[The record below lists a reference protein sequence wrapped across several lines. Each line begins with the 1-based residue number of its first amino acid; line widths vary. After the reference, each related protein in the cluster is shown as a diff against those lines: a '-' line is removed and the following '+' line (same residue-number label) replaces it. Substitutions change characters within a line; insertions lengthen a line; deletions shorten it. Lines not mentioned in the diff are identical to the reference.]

1 VTPSPFELQ
10 KRSILNEM
18 RSAKKDILD
27 LTISSPMQAGIIF
40 DIADDLRYL
49 AENPQ
54 WQFNA
59 PDAYGQLY
67 VRKAIAEYSEKPT
80 DSENI
85 FITSSSSESYSVLF
99 QVFCKKGDCILT
111 PAPGYPLIDTLA
123 ELSGLNTHP
132 YFLKPYFDKE
142 PHWEIDLDSLDS
154 IPPNTKIL
162 LLISPH
168 NPTGHIPSKKELEH
182 ILQFCKKHE
191 LALIIDKVFY
201 AYNLKTNFQFSI
213 LNSQLNNET
222 PIFLLNGLSKSTG
235 LPYIKVGWINAIVP
249 ENQKLHIYDSL
260 EYILD
265 SQLNCSYLS
274 QALCARVLPR
284 AGDFQKKVIERLK
297 ANQILLC
304 DYFSKMGAKI
314 IPSAGGWYQ
323 SFYFPNADDEEL
335 CLNLLR
341 EKQVLT
347 HPGFLFDFEDGWLVG
362 SLLASG
368 LSARKL
374 TSPSENRRSIK
385 HGCPLP
391 SSWQT

>member
-10 KRSILNEM
+10 KRSILNEI
-18 RSAKKDILD
+18 RSAKKDVWD

-40 DIADDLRYL
+40 NIADDLHYL

-59 PDAYGQLY
+59 PDACGQFY
-67 VRKAIAEYSEKPT
+67 ARKAIAEYSGKTT
-80 DSENI
+80 DPENI
-85 FITSSSSESYSVLF
+85 FITSGSSESYSALF

-111 PAPGYPLIDTLA
+111 PVPGYPLIDTLA
-123 ELSGLNTHP
+123 ELAGLNTHP
-132 YFLKPYFDKE
+132 YFLKPIFGKD

-168 NPTGHIPSKKELEH
+168 NPTGHIFNKKEFEH
-182 ILQFCKKHE
+182 ILQFCKKNK
-191 LALIIDKVFY
+191 LALIIDEVFS
-201 AYNLKTNFQFSI
+201 AYNLKNNSQFST
-213 LNSQLNNET
+213 LNSQLSKEIPLFT
-222 PIFLLNGLSKSTG
+222 LDGLSKSAG
-235 LPYIKVGWINAIVP
+235 LPHIKVGWINAIVP
-249 ENQKLHIYDSL
+249 ENQKQHIYDSL

-284 AGDFQKKVIERLK
+284 VGDFQKKVIERLK
-297 ANQILLC
+297 ANRILLS
-304 DYFSKMGAKI
+304 DYFSKMGAQI

-323 SFYFPNADDEEL
+323 SFYFPDADDEKL

-341 EKQVLT
+341 EKQILT

-362 SLLASG
+362 SLLPFLEMFG
-368 LSARKL
+368 R
-374 TSPSENRRSIK
+374 
-385 HGCPLP
+385 
-391 SSWQT
+391 

>member
-1 VTPSPFELQ
+1 VTLSPFELE
-10 KRSILNEM
+10 KRRILDEIH
-18 RSAKKDILD
+18 SAKKDILD
-27 LTISSPMQAGIIF
+27 LTISSPMQAGIKF

-59 PDAYGQLY
+59 PDACGQLY
-67 VRKAIAEYSEKPT
+67 ARKAIAKYNEKAT

-99 QVFCKKGDCILT
+99 QVFCKKGDCILA

-123 ELSGLNTHP
+123 ELAGLNTHP
-132 YFLKPYFDKE
+132 YFLKPNFSNE

-154 IPPNTKIL
+154 IPPNAKIL

-168 NPTGHIPSKKELEH
+168 NPTGHIPSEKEFEY
-182 ILQFCKKHE
+182 ILQFCEKNN
-191 LALIIDKVFY
+191 LALIIDCVFS
-201 AYNLKTNFQFSI
+201 AYKLKNNSQLSTF
-213 LNSQLNNET
+213 NSQLNNKVPT
-222 PIFLLNGLSKSTG
+222 FLLDGLSKSAG
-235 LPYIKVGWINAIVP
+235 LPHIKVGWINAVVP
-249 ENQKLHIYDSL
+249 ENQKQHIYDSL

-284 AGDFQKKVIERLK
+284 AGDFQKKVMERLK
-297 ANQILLC
+297 ANRILLG
-304 DYFSKMGAKI
+304 DYFSKMGAQI

-335 CLNLLR
+335 CLNLLK
-341 EKQVLT
+341 EKLILT
-347 HPGFLFDFEDGWLVG
+347 HPGFLFDFEDGWLAG
-362 SLLASG
+362 SLLIG
-368 LSARKL
+368 
-374 TSPSENRRSIK
+374 ENCYIR
-385 HGCPLP
+385 P
-391 SSWQT
+391 

>member
-1 VTPSPFELQ
+1 MTPSPFELQ
-10 KRSILNEM
+10 KRSILNEI

-54 WQFNA
+54 WQFNV
-59 PDAYGQLY
+59 PDACGQLY
-67 VRKAIAEYSEKPT
+67 AREVIAEYNLGSGERGVGSG
-80 DSENI
+80 DI

-99 QVFCKKGDCILT
+99 QVFCEKGDCILT

-123 ELSGLNTHP
+123 ELAGLNTHP
-132 YFLKPYFDKE
+132 YFLKPYFGDE

-168 NPTGHIPSKKELEH
+168 NPTGHIPSKKEFEH
-182 ILQFCKKHE
+182 ILQFCEKNK
-191 LALIIDKVFY
+191 LALIIDKVFC
-201 AYNLKTNFQFSI
+201 AYNLKNNSQLSI
-213 LNSQLNNET
+213 LNSQLNNDF
-222 PIFLLNGLSKSTG
+222 PIFLLDGLSKSAG
-235 LPYIKVGWINAIVP
+235 LPHIKVGWINAIVP
-249 ENQKLHIYDSL
+249 ENQKQHIYDSL

-314 IPSAGGWYQ
+314 IPSTGGWYQ

-341 EKQVLT
+341 EKQVLA

-362 SLLASG
+362 SLVAKSKFCTC
-368 LSARKL
+368 R
-374 TSPSENRRSIK
+374 
-385 HGCPLP
+385 
-391 SSWQT
+391 